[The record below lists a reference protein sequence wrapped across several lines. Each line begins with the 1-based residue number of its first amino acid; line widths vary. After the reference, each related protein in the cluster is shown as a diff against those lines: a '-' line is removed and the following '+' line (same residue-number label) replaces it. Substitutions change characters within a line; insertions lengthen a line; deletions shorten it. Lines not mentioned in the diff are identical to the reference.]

1 MIDDLPL
8 SKQFEYNKL
17 CRDID
22 TLDNVKELR
31 DLTKKFVLLYIT
43 QQHVVGKL
51 AEWDFKLNKQ

>member
-22 TLDNVKELR
+22 TLTDLNDLR
-31 DLTKKFVLLYIT
+31 DLSKKFLLLYLS
-43 QQHVVGKL
+43 QQHVVSKL
-51 AEWDFKLNKQ
+51 ADWDFKLDKK